1 MAPSGVVDGLRE
13 DLGVRNTDLG
23 TLGAE
28 YYYLCT
34 VSWRCQCLA
43 CFHPGDILCTTPPD
57 IVNQIP
63 IGLAISKFGVR
74 KTLLVCSIVAT
85 IGSLA
90 FALAPQLWMIHVG
103 RLLVGWGVSSVFLS
117 FVAVA
122 KEYFHPSSASTAMGC
137 TMAVGIAGGI
147 LAQVCL

>member
-1 MAPSGVVDGLRE
+1 MVQSTTTYVRYRGAVNALHAFTQATHGAP
-13 DLGVRNTDLG
+13 
-23 TLGAE
+23 
-28 YYYLCT
+28 
-34 VSWRCQCLA
+34 
-43 CFHPGDILCTTPPD
+43 PPD